1 MNSKKKSFNMDV
13 AIPRKNRKKQYIA
26 MAVGLFL
33 TLIAIGIY
41 LSKRPTYL
49 QVNRNEILV
58 RKVIKGNFEDFVVFQ
73 AQVEPLYSQLINIIE
88 GGAIQEIFVDNGDLI
103 TSGTPIAQLY
113 NPNSEFN
120 YLAQET
126 GVIEQINQLNV
137 AKLNIR
143 NQELELSKELVLIEH
158 DFNAAKMESDL
169 NNTLYTKKILAKNDY
184 DITNEKLRYQQERK
198 NIIQKGIERERL
210 SNAVQ
215 IKQINQALDIMEKSL
230 ITLRNNK
237 KNFLVLA
244 PATGRLSSFETTL
257 GQNITA
263 GTPIGKIDL
272 MKGYKLAANVDEYYL
287 DKIAIGLEGTIQ
299 IKGESQKVQVIKV
312 LPEVKNGQFKIELS
326 FINQQPKS
334 LQEGTSFGV
343 KLLFSDTEEKL
354 LLPKGS
360 FNTGTQGKWI
370 FVVIG
375 NKGMRRN
382 IELGRENPNY
392 YEIVSGLK
400 DGEEVIISS
409 YEDYKNIDE
418 LKF

>member
-1 MNSKKKSFNMDV
+1 MDV

-26 MAVGLFL
+26 V
-33 TLIAIGIY
+33 AIGII
-41 LSKRPTYL
+41 LSLTGLGVHIATKPTYL
-49 QVNRNEILV
+49 HVNRNEILI
-58 RKVIKGNFEDFVVFQ
+58 RKVAKGNFEDFVVFQ
-73 AQVEPLYSQLINIIE
+73 AQVEPLYSQLINVIE
-88 GGAIQEIFVDNGDLI
+88 GGAIQEIFVENGDVI
-103 TSGTPIAQLY
+103 TTGTPIARLY

-126 GVIEQINQLNV
+126 GIIEQINQLNV

-169 NNTLYTKKILAKNDY
+169 SGTLYSKKILAKNDY
-184 DITNEKLRYQQERK
+184 DVTNEKLRYQQERK
-198 NIIQKGIERERL
+198 SIIQKSIERERQT
-210 SNAVQ
+210 NAVQ

-257 GQNITA
+257 GQNIDA

-272 MKGYKLAANVDEYYL
+272 MKGYKLSANVDEYYL
-287 DKIAIGLEGTIQ
+287 DKIAVGLEGTIQ
-299 IKGESQKVQVIKV
+299 FKGESQKVQVIKV
-312 LPEVKNGQFKIELS
+312 LPEVKNGQFKVELT
-326 FINQQPKS
+326 FLNQQPTN

-360 FNTGTQGKWI
+360 FNAVTQGKWI
-370 FVVIG
+370 FVKTGDKAI
-375 NKGMRRN
+375 KRN

-392 YEIVSGLK
+392 FEVISGLK